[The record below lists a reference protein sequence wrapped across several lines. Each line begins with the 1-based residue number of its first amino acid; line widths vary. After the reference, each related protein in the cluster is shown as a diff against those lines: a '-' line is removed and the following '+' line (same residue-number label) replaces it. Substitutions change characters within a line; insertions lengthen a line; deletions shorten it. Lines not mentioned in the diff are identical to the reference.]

1 MRLSLS
7 PSGPPPVVLLLSW
20 APPAG
25 HWQSYRVLLLD
36 GSQPVV
42 NTSVNWEAVN
52 YTFAGLGLTP
62 GSLYRAVLVVE
73 SGGLTAESSC
83 VGATGKVAAGIPGGG
98 LVTKDLWS
106 VYRPKAP
113 THVSVRL
120 CLVPASVLN
129 LHIRHSD
136 ETSLSAMW
144 SHAPSGSR
152 DGYFL
157 TLRHGNAEQP
167 TWVCPCFW
175 ARMFKLSGCRR

>member
-1 MRLSLS
+1 M
-7 PSGPPPVVLLLSW
+7 
-20 APPAG
+20 
-25 HWQSYRVLLLD
+25 LLLD

-52 YTFAGLGLTP
+52 FTFTGLGLTP

-98 LVTKDLWS
+98 LVTKKILLS
-106 VYRPKAP
+106 FYRRKAS
-113 THVSVRL
+113 THVSARL

-157 TLRHGNAEQP
+157 TLRHGNTEQP
-167 TWVCPCFW
+167 T
-175 ARMFKLSGCRR
+175 